1 MKKLPPRGPRR
12 ALAMESAARA
22 ITSVL
27 QLHGI
32 ADRVR
37 AERLVTEWTELVGP
51 KIAQRTRPDGVSDR
65 ILYIEVATSAWL
77 QELNLLRAQ
86 LLANLVERLGDPRL
100 FDDLKF
106 RLAGRRGKVQVTV
119 PTNRRTPRTERP
131 LPPPATGAA
140 RESIVREV
148 ATVDDEELRELI
160 ARVRITHD
168 K

>member
-1 MKKLPPRGPRR
+1 MKTRKGPPRLFAAEP
-12 ALAMESAARA
+12 AARA
-22 ITSVL
+22 IANAL
-27 QLHGI
+27 AFHGI
-32 ADRVR
+32 SDQVR
-37 AERLVTEWTELVGP
+37 AERLLTEWTELVGP
-51 KIAQRTRPDGVSDR
+51 KISQRTRPDGISDR

-86 LLANLVERLGDPRL
+86 LLANLVERLGEPRL

-106 RLAGRRGKVQVTV
+106 RLAGRRSKQNIVV
-119 PTNRRTPRTERP
+119 PRSRRVEKPQKP

-148 ATVDDEELRELI
+148 AAVDDDELRELI